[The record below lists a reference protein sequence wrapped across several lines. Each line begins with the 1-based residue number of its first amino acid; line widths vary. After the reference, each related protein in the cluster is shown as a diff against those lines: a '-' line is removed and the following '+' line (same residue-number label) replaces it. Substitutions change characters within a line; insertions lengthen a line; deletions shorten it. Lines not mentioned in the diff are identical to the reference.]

1 MQSFLPFFHAPC
13 VLLLAIKVWPT
24 LYPHV
29 HTFLWEL
36 IACSYY
42 LLYSCRL
49 YQVWKERIIVVVS
62 HDRAFLDEVCSDVL
76 HISGAARRL
85 TQSHGNYTLWA
96 TRRAEQQAVY
106 AKEAMLRSKEVDRM
120 KEFAGEENCRQSH
133 LLYANMR
140 ACYNTMHETFDRFL
154 SSWCNEECSNT

>member
-42 LLYSCRL
+42 LLYSCRR
-49 YQVWKERIIVVVS
+49 QVWKERIIVVVS

-106 AKEAMLRSKEVDRM
+106 AKEVMLRSKEVDRM
-120 KEFAGEENCRQSH
+120 KEFAGEEYCRQT
-133 LLYANMR
+133 R
-140 ACYNTMHETFDRFL
+140 AIYHIYYTCGGCNAMHEKYL
-154 SSWCNEECSNT
+154 AM